1 MKKLLLPLLCPVLA
15 LPAIAAEPTIFNGD
29 NEIRILPS
37 QLAVD
42 GREYIFITGSDKS
55 NSYESI
61 TVYDSNLSNVAEI
74 KLQEP
79 TSVEL
84 KQWSQQRKYVCKDA
98 TLIQTDAG
106 LVLEIDG
113 KDTGI
118 TLNQAL
124 NYIKENYSS
133 FAKTFTLDGET
144 IIVSNFY
151 HTDYF
156 GEKYPADYWKLVNGR
171 WTNYMCQYE
180 LGDYGPYGPWA
191 EIEEY
196 TTTTKYPNVTR
207 AYLKAGGMEYNS
219 LSITQNLFNNDSKF
233 EYIVP
238 KCKVVDYERPEIN
251 GQRGGGQQIVATGYT
266 VLSQDGN
273 TLMQIDCPAGYYG
286 CIYSSGCDFDIVILD
301 NKKYVALDATKDN
314 EHYYLMY
321 RLDDFGGV
329 KAPSIFKTGMKVSP
343 TLPRHGESVNVEL
356 GAEALPGCH
365 ISVVDIDGREAR
377 RINVAPGNSSTAIS
391 TSGLAAGT
399 YVVTVNNGTNSREAA
414 KIIVR

>member
-15 LPAIAAEPTIFNGD
+15 LPAIAAEPTIISGGQ
-29 NEIRILPS
+29 EIRILPS
-37 QLAVD
+37 QLTVD

-79 TSVEL
+79 TSIEL
-84 KQWSQQRKYVCKDA
+84 KHWSQQREYVHKDA
-98 TLIQTDAG
+98 TLIKTTNTQS
-106 LVLEIDG
+106 VLEIDG

-118 TLNQAL
+118 TLTQAL
-124 NYIKENYSS
+124 NYMKENFTCPAITY
-133 FAKTFTLDGET
+133 TLDGET
-144 IIVSNFY
+144 VIVNFFFHEEFY
-151 HTDYF
+151 
-156 GEKYPADYWKLVNGR
+156 GEKYPTSYWQLVNGR
-171 WTNYMCQYE
+171 WTEFSREYE
-180 LGDYGPYGPWA
+180 LGDYGPYGPW
-191 EIEEY
+191 EEVVEY
-196 TTTTKYPNVTR
+196 TSTFTYPNIAK

-219 LSITQNLFNNDSKF
+219 LFITQNLFNNDSKF

-238 KCKVVDYERPEIN
+238 KYKVVNDEDPDEIN
-251 GQRGGGQQIVATGYT
+251 GCRSGGQGVISTGYT
-266 VLSQDGN
+266 ILSQEGN
-273 TLMQIDCPAGYYG
+273 TLMQIDCPAGYYV
-286 CIYSSGCDFDIVILD
+286 SGGYFEIVILD
-301 NKKYVALDATKDN
+301 NKKYVSLEATKDN
-314 EHYYLMY
+314 EHYCLMY

-365 ISVVDIDGREAR
+365 ISVVGIDGREAR